1 MSYDI
6 ITSTKT
12 KKQMSKLDKFN
23 IHLNKSLKDFCPDV
37 DFEIIDGREV
47 LSVAN
52 DFSDNKWQFQKFQ
65 NFIFNNIAQ
74 TALSKKERD
83 NIIDDSYGTLIK
95 AAKKLRLIDK
105 KNNDTDT
112 EGSELAE
119 ILLYGIMHHH
129 YKALPV
135 VPKIFNKQNSNDN
148 AKGADSVHI
157 VLENGNE
164 FSIWYGEAKFY
175 NSIEDTR
182 LYEIVNSVL
191 NIFSESAFDTE
202 NRILS
207 NSNDLQSYLKDN
219 TDLYDKIISVL
230 DTDSPIDYVKA
241 RLNIPILLLHVCN
254 ITSNQKENSDEYV
267 TKLLEYQKERVQSFY
282 QKLYNKAIKDNKKVK
297 PIVNFDKIKFHFIF
311 FPVPDKKTIISN
323 FLTRAESLR
332 TEI

>member
-1 MSYDI
+1 M
-6 ITSTKT
+6 T
-12 KKQMSKLDKFN
+12 KLDKFN
-23 IHLNKSLKDFCPDV
+23 ILLNKSLKDFCPDV

-157 VLENGNE
+157 VLENGND

-175 NSIEDTR
+175 NSIEDPR

-219 TDLYDKIISVL
+219 TDLYDKIVSVL

-241 RLNIPILLLHVCN
+241 RLNIPILL
-254 ITSNQKENSDEYV
+254 
-267 TKLLEYQKERVQSFY
+267 
-282 QKLYNKAIKDNKKVK
+282 
-297 PIVNFDKIKFHFIF
+297 
-311 FPVPDKKTIISN
+311 
-323 FLTRAESLR
+323 
-332 TEI
+332 

>member
-1 MSYDI
+1 ML
-6 ITSTKT
+6 
-12 KKQMSKLDKFN
+12 KL
-23 IHLNKSLKDFCPDV
+23 LC
-37 DFEIIDGREV
+37 
-47 LSVAN
+47 
-52 DFSDNKWQFQKFQ
+52 Q
-65 NFIFNNIAQ
+65 
-74 TALSKKERD
+74 KKERD
-83 NIIDDSYGTLIK
+83 NIIDDSYGALK
-95 AAKKLRLIDK
+95 EAAKKLRLIDRD
-105 KNNDTDT
+105 NIDNDT

-119 ILLYGIMHHH
+119 ILLYGIMHHY

-175 NSIEDTR
+175 NSIEDPR
-182 LYEIVNSVL
+182 LYKIVNSVL
-191 NIFSESAFDTE
+191 NIFSESAFNTE

-207 NSNDLQSYLKDN
+207 NSNDLKSYLKDN
-219 TDLYDKIISVL
+219 SDLYDKIISIL

-254 ITSNQKENSDEYV
+254 ITSNQKENSEEYV

-282 QKLYNKAIKDNKKVK
+282 QKLYNKAIKDNDKVK

-311 FPVPDKKTIISN
+311 FPVPDKN
-323 FLTRAESLR
+323 
-332 TEI
+332 

>member
-1 MSYDI
+1 M
-6 ITSTKT
+6 T
-12 KKQMSKLDKFN
+12 KLDKFN
-23 IHLNKSLKDFCPDV
+23 IHFNSSLKDFCPNV
-37 DFEIIDGREV
+37 DFKIIDGREV
-47 LSVAN
+47 LSIAN
-52 DFSDNKWQFQKFQ
+52 DFSNENWQFQKFQ
-65 NFIFNNIAQ
+65 KFIFNNIAQ

-83 NIIDDSYGTLIK
+83 NIIDDSYGTLIE
-95 AAKKLRLIDK
+95 AAKKLRLVD
-105 KNNDTDT
+105 KNNDSTDT

-157 VLENGNE
+157 VLEKENE

-191 NIFSESAFDTE
+191 NIFSDSAFNTE

-207 NSNDLQSYLKDN
+207 NSNDLKEYLKDN
-219 TDLYDKIISVL
+219 TDLLNKIIGVL
-230 DTDSPIDYVKA
+230 DTDEPIDYVKA
-241 RLNIPILLLHVCN
+241 RLNIPILLLHECK
-254 ITSNQKENSDEYV
+254 ITSQQKENSDEYIEQI
-267 TKLLEYQKERVQSFY
+267 LNYQKIRVQSFY
-282 QKLYNKAIKDNKKVK
+282 QKLYNKANKNNDKVK
-297 PIVNFDKIKFHFIF
+297 PIINFDKIKFHFIF
-311 FPVPDKKTIISN
+311 FPVPDKKAIISN

-332 TEI
+332 NEL

>member
-1 MSYDI
+1 M
-6 ITSTKT
+6 T
-12 KKQMSKLDKFN
+12 KLDKFN

-52 DFSDNKWQFQKFQ
+52 DFSDNEWQFQKFQ
-65 NFIFNNIAQ
+65 KFIFNNIAQ

-83 NIIDDSYGTLIK
+83 NIVDDSYGTLIE

-157 VLENGNE
+157 VLENENE

-191 NIFSESAFDTE
+191 NIFSESAFNTE

-207 NSNDLQSYLKDN
+207 NSNDLKSYLKDN
-219 TDLYDKIISVL
+219 SDLYDKIISIL

-254 ITSNQKENSDEYV
+254 ITSNQKENSEEYV

-282 QKLYNKAIKDNKKVK
+282 QKLFNKAIKNNKKVK

-311 FPVPDKKTIISN
+311 FPVPDKKKIISN

>member
-1 MSYDI
+1 M
-6 ITSTKT
+6 T
-12 KKQMSKLDKFN
+12 KLDKFN
-23 IHLNKSLKDFCPDV
+23 IHFNSSLKDFCPDV
-37 DFEIIDGREV
+37 DFKIIDGREV
-47 LSVAN
+47 LSIAN

-65 NFIFNNIAQ
+65 NFIFNNMAQ

-83 NIIDDSYGTLIK
+83 NIIDNSYGTLIES
-95 AAKKLRLIDK
+95 AKKLRLLDK
-105 KNNDTDT
+105 KNNSTDT

-157 VLENGNE
+157 VLEENE

-175 NSIEDTR
+175 NSIEDPR

-191 NIFSESAFDTE
+191 NILSDSAFNTE

-207 NSNDLQSYLKDN
+207 NSNDLKEYLKDH
-219 TDLYDKIISVL
+219 TDLFNKIIGIL
-230 DTDSPIDYVKA
+230 DTDEPIDYVKA
-241 RLNIPILLLHVCN
+241 RLNIPILLLHECK
-254 ITSNQKENSDEYV
+254 ITSKQKENTDEYV
-267 TKLLEYQKERVQSFY
+267 EQILNYQKEKVQSFY
-282 QKLYNKAIKDNKKVK
+282 QKLYNKAIKDNDKVK
-297 PIVNFDKIKFHFIF
+297 PIINFDKIKFHFIF
-311 FPVPDKKTIISN
+311 FPIPDKNTIISN

-332 TEI
+332 NEL

>member
-1 MSYDI
+1 MVYVIVEILSERIY
-6 ITSTKT
+6 
-12 KKQMSKLDKFN
+12 MNKLDKFN
-23 IHLNKSLKDFCPDV
+23 IHFNKSLKEFCPDV
-37 DFEIIDGREV
+37 DFEIIEGREV
-47 LSVAN
+47 LSLAN
-52 DFSDNKWQFQKFQ
+52 DFSDNQWQYSKFQK
-65 NFIFNNIAQ
+65 FIFNNIAQ

-83 NIIDDSYGTLIK
+83 NIIDDSYGSLIES
-95 AAKKLRLIDK
+95 AKKLRLIDK
-105 KNNDTDT
+105 RNDDVDT

-157 VLENGNE
+157 VQETNDE

-175 NSIEDTR
+175 NSIEDPR
-182 LYEIVNSVL
+182 LYEIVNSIL
-191 NIFSESAFDTE
+191 NIFSDSAFNTE

-207 NSNDLQSYLKDN
+207 NSNDLKEYLKDN
-219 TDLYDKIISVL
+219 TELYKKITNIL

-254 ITSNQKENSDEYV
+254 VTSNQKNNSKEYV
-267 TKLLEYQKERVQSFY
+267 EKILEYQKGRVKSFY
-282 QKLYNKAIKDNKKVK
+282 QKLYNKAIKDNVKVK

-332 TEI
+332 NEP